1 MIIMWK
7 KLVVALTIIMILSI
21 TTSMKVNQS
30 LIASE
35 DDLIEWNSSDGIEL
49 S

>member
-1 MIIMWK
+1 MWK
-7 KLVVALTIIMILSI
+7 KLVATLAIIMILSFA
-21 TTSMKVNQS
+21 TSMKVNQG

-35 DDLIEWNSSDGIEL
+35 DDLIEWNSSDGMGL